1 MKPFTIKEINPNEP
15 SFYDFKN
22 FIGILKPKEKIERN
36 NKKIKTNKNPIN

>member
-22 FIGILKPKEKIERN
+22 FIGILKPKEKLEEII
-36 NKKIKTNKNPIN
+36 KKSKQTKNQ